1 MRWIEVNTPT
11 AFLPAGV
18 HLVDTPG
25 LGALYVSHSE
35 ITNRYIL
42 RADAVIFVLDSDQ
55 PMTNS
60 EKRFLEK
67 ALDVTPNALF
77 VQTKIDTK
85 NESTWQTILHRNE
98 ELLNEAFHKEGR
110 PRIQVYPVSSTLLF
124 KAAQEKDAQ
133 ERGYLVDDSLFE
145 QVKAA
150 LDRVIYRAVGW
161 TRSAW
166 AAAETAKY
174 IHSVRLHLGE
184 QREIVTATTLAD
196 KAAIRQRKSEI
207 RVRFQQEWGAGGTK
221 RGQFTAEVD
230 RILRGVR
237 QTAYN
242 IGTPG
247 SELHSRILGEIN
259 NLADR
264 HTLEQY
270 ATDLPRRVQ
279 GGVEQEWREIV
290 LAAQR
295 QISALDEN
303 FSMALDGQA
312 VFKVDLPRMTLRN
325 ASVWDRVKAV
335 NIDGMIGGGLAAI
348 VADLFLTGGFATLV
362 TVAGGILGGSQ
373 GLSRVTS
380 QQLETGRNEI
390 RQNLSVLL
398 AQCRNALCTPDFG
411 HGRSS
416 ASLDVFL
423 DNLQVL
429 VEANIATQ
437 FAVKKTQLEQE
448 EHCLDEQASMTGQRQ
463 QDELGRLQERITQ
476 LDDLKAKVDM
486 TIQQLRDVQTVLDKE
501 SEG

>member
-1 MRWIEVNTPT
+1 MRKW
-11 AFLPAGV
+11 
-18 HLVDTPG
+18 
-25 LGALYVSHSE
+25 LGQL
-35 ITNRYIL
+35 
-42 RADAVIFVLDSDQ
+42 
-55 PMTNS
+55 
-60 EKRFLEK
+60 
-67 ALDVTPNALF
+67 
-77 VQTKIDTK
+77 
-85 NESTWQTILHRNE
+85 
-98 ELLNEAFHKEGR
+98 
-110 PRIQVYPVSSTLLF
+110 
-124 KAAQEKDAQ
+124 
-133 ERGYLVDDSLFE
+133 
-145 QVKAA
+145 
-150 LDRVIYRAVGW
+150 
-161 TRSAW
+161 
-166 AAAETAKY
+166 
-174 IHSVRLHLGE
+174 
-184 QREIVTATTLAD
+184 
-196 KAAIRQRKSEI
+196 
-207 RVRFQQEWGAGGTK
+207 
-221 RGQFTAEVD
+221 D